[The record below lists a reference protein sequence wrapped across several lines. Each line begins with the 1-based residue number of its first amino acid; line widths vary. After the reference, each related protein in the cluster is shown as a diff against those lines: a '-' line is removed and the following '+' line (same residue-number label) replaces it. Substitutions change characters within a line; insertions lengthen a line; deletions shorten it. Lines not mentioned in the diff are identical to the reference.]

1 MPPAP
6 CPEAD
11 FTPQEIQD
19 LPIVTVWVNVHFV
32 GHPVFGNFYPGL
44 PDDWG
49 RTNGNKWAELMLNHA
64 NERMADI
71 PISPT
76 SLANFTGDSKF
87 RYKLYAESG
96 NSNDQYG
103 GV

>member
-1 MPPAP
+1 
-6 CPEAD
+6 
-11 FTPQEIQD
+11 
-19 LPIVTVWVNVHFV
+19 
-32 GHPVFGNFYPGL
+32 
-44 PDDWG
+44 
-49 RTNGNKWAELMLNHA
+49 MLNHA